1 MKLLDR
7 INRTG
12 TTVVMATHDAAIV
25 DSMRKRVIELEFGKV
40 VRDQSRGVYG
50 YAGELTNTSLHGVPA
65 VSLIDEG
72 NPDRIPAT
80 SGRSPRGRRRWHTVA
95 ATGRDEMAVSLDY
108 VVKET
113 ATNLWRN
120 RVMAIAAVLT
130 VAVSLSLVGTALLL
144 RQAVKSQ
151 FVQWSN
157 NVSLEVFMDANAT
170 PSQLASVKLLIERGT
185 RRSHGSPT
193 STTSS
198 PMPRRRCSSPP
209 APTAIAALTPAI
221 TPTVYRC
228 ALQNPGDAKAVG
240 STFTGVPGVY
250 RAVYAEKAIRL
261 MQKLEGAAQVDSRR
275 DRARAPRLLARP
287 DPQRHPHGDLRP
299 AA

>member
-1 MKLLDR
+1 
-7 INRTG
+7 
-12 TTVVMATHDAAIV
+12 
-25 DSMRKRVIELEFGKV
+25 
-40 VRDQSRGVYG
+40 
-50 YAGELTNTSLHGVPA
+50 
-65 VSLIDEG
+65 
-72 NPDRIPAT
+72 
-80 SGRSPRGRRRWHTVA
+80 
-95 ATGRDEMAVSLDY
+95 MAVSLDY
-108 VVKET
+108 VARET

-170 PSQLASVKLLIERGT
+170 PSQLASVKLLIERNPQVT
-185 RRSHGSPT
+185 RFTYLNHQQSYAQAKVLLAA
-193 STTSS
+193 
-198 PMPRRRCSSPP
+198 

-250 RAVYAEKAIRL
+250 RAVYAEKAIRV
-261 MQKLEGAAQVDSRR
+261 MQKLEGAAQVILVVIALVLLVSSLVLILNAIRMAIYARR
-275 DRARAPRLLARP
+275 REVGVMKLVGATNWFIRVPFMLEGLVQGLLGAAVAVLVVLLANFGLGYLHSHYGVQLFANAVLSP
-287 DPQRHPHGDLRP
+287 SNLVYTDLIVVLFGAFIGIVGSFVAIRRFLDV
-299 AA
+299 